1 MKRIITAESIR
12 QMAHEGKKQFEI
24 NYKDCLITPEAR
36 MIAAELGV
44 TITEHTGAV
53 VADAGGSC
61 ALKPAG
67 NSAASCAAPSAA
79 ELAQI
84 RSAVLAKLP
93 PGAATPELVD
103 QLVRKMLNESCAAPS
118 APVAAASIS
127 EGGQNQDIHTIAN
140 GIKRIKGD
148 RVQLS
153 QFVGVSD
160 HQVGLADVV
169 TSADKSTM
177 AAGFMA
183 WKECFFPWTLNYD
196 EVDIVLEGELHIRS
210 AGQAVVARA
219 GDVIFIPKG
228 SSIEFGTP
236 STVRFFY
243 VTYPADYLAQ

>member
-1 MKRIITAESIR
+1 MKRIITAETIR
-12 QMAHEGKKQFEI
+12 QMVHEGKKQLEVNFTE
-24 NYKDCLITPEAR
+24 CLITPEAR
-36 MIAAELGV
+36 VIAAELGV
-44 TITEHTGAV
+44 ALSEI
-53 VADAGGSC
+53 VASDLAKAPIADKTC
-61 ALKPAG
+61 ALKDKTVG
-67 NSAASCAAPSAA
+67 VQPSVT

-103 QLVRKMLNESCAAPS
+103 QLVCKMLNESCATPS
-118 APVAAASIS
+118 APFAAASIS

-210 AGQAVVARA
+210 AGQTVVARA

>member
-1 MKRIITAESIR
+1 MKRIITAETIR
-12 QMAHEGKKQFEI
+12 QMAHEGKKQLEVNFTE
-24 NYKDCLITPEAR
+24 CLITPEAR
-36 MIAAELGV
+36 VIASELGV
-44 TITEHTGAV
+44 ALSEI
-53 VADAGGSC
+53 VASDLAKAARVDKTC
-61 ALKPAG
+61 ALQG
-67 NSAASCAAPSAA
+67 NAVGDQPSATD
-79 ELAQI
+79 LAQI
-84 RSAVLAKLP
+84 RAAVLAQLP

-103 QLVRKMLNESCAAPS
+103 QLVCKMLAESRPAP
-118 APVAAASIS
+118 AMNATDD
-127 EGGQNQDIHTIAN
+127 GQNQDVHTLAS

-160 HQVGLADVV
+160 HQVGLADVI
-169 TSADKSTM
+169 TSADKSSM

-196 EVDIVLEGELHIRS
+196 EVDIVLEGELHIRNG
-210 AGQAVVARA
+210 GQTVVGKA

>member
-1 MKRIITAESIR
+1 MKRIVTAETIR
-12 QMAHEGKKQFEI
+12 LLSHEGKKQLEV
-24 NYKDCLITPEAR
+24 KPSECLITPEAR
-36 MIAAELGV
+36 TIASELGV
-44 TITEHTGAV
+44 FINEQFASELNDNSSINTQST
-53 VADAGGSC
+53 C
-61 ALKPAG
+61 LLKG
-67 NSAASCAAPSAA
+67 QSMTLEPSAQ

-84 RSAVLAKLP
+84 RTAVLAQLP
-93 PGAATPELVD
+93 AGAASEEVVD
-103 QLVRKMLNESCAAPS
+103 QLVRRMLAEQCATPDCNGGGS
-118 APVAAASIS
+118 A
-127 EGGQNQDIHTIAN
+127 QNQDIHTILN

-153 QFVGVSD
+153 QFVGVKD
-160 HQVGLADVV
+160 HQVGLADVI
-169 TSADKSTM
+169 TSADKSSM

-210 AGQAVVARA
+210 AGDTVVAKT

-228 SSIEFGTP
+228 SNIEFGTP